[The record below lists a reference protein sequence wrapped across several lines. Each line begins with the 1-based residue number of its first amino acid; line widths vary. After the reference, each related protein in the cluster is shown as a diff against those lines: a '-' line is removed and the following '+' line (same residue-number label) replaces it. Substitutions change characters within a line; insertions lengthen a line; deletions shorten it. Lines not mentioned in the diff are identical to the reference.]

1 MTGYPVMSNAN
12 FDSLAEVAAARS
24 FHNEGKIF
32 SSAIRIYGTLFWH
45 LVNILFHYSLSPIGF
60 IILILKSVITI
71 GVAKL

>member
-32 SSAIRIYGTLFWH
+32 SSAIREESMGHYFGTL
-45 LVNILFHYSLSPIGF
+45 
-60 IILILKSVITI
+60 
-71 GVAKL
+71 